1 MASQGTGYDLSSST
15 YSPDGRIFQIE
26 YAQKATENAGTV
38 IGLKC
43 SDGILLAVEK
53 LVQTKLLVPG
63 SNKRIFTIDHH
74 AGVASAG
81 LIADGKHLAGRAR
94 SEALNFRDTY
104 RYPTPIKALSDRL
117 ALYVQAYTLYSSVRP
132 FGIASIIGGVDAD
145 GPQLYMLEPSGVYW
159 GYNGC
164 AIGKGRQLAKTEIEK
179 LSLGKDGMKVA
190 DAVQHAANIIY
201 KCHDDA
207 KDKDFELEISWIC
220 PESGGKHQTVP
231 AEIVAEAGRK
241 AKEALDDEMED

>member
-1 MASQGTGYDLSSST
+1 M
-15 YSPDGRIFQIE
+15 
-26 YAQKATENAGTV
+26 

-43 SDGILLAVEK
+43 KDGILLAVEK

-63 SNKRIFTIDHH
+63 SNKRIFTVDYH
-74 AGVASAG
+74 AGIASAG

-94 SEALNFRDTY
+94 DEAINFRDTY
-104 RYPTPIKALSDRL
+104 RYPSPIKALTERL

-132 FGIASIIGGVDAD
+132 FGISSVLGGVDED
-145 GPQLYMLEPSGVYW
+145 GPQLYMIEPSGVYW

-179 LSLGKDGMKVA
+179 LDLGKDGLTVKE
-190 DAVQHAANIIY
+190 AVQHAANIIY

-207 KDKDFELEISWIC
+207 KDKDFELELSWIC
-220 PESGGKHQTVP
+220 PESKNRHQYVP
-231 AEIVAEAGRK
+231 ADIVAEAGRK